1 MAASG
6 FAAEN
11 PNRRCAALTLRPE
24 RAREPAPILLARV
37 PQAHRLEF
45 GIVTPNDVQRR
56 SRFADVAG
64 LAGWILLCFAA
75 AAMGAV
81 ASAQAGT
88 FYAQLARPAWAP
100 PAWLF
105 GPAWTV
111 LYLLMGIA
119 AWLVWRDGGFRQRGL
134 ALTLFVVQL
143 AVNALWTWL
152 FFVWHRG
159 ALAFIEI
166 VLLWALILAT
176 AVAFRRARPAAGA
189 LLLPY
194 LAWVTFA
201 AALTWAIWQR
211 NPGLLG

>member
-1 MAASG
+1 MRS
-6 FAAEN
+6 
-11 PNRRCAALTLRPE
+11 
-24 RAREPAPILLARV
+24 V
-37 PQAHRLEF
+37 PL
-45 GIVTPNDVQRR
+45 PDVQRR
-56 SRFADVAG
+56 SRFADIAG
-64 LAGWILLCFAA
+64 LVGWILLCFAA
-75 AAMGAV
+75 AATGAV
-81 ASAQAGT
+81 ASAQAGG

-111 LYLLMGIA
+111 LYLFMGIA

-134 ALTLFVVQL
+134 ALTLFLVQL

-152 FFVWHRG
+152 FFVWHLG
-159 ALAFIEI
+159 ALAFVEI
-166 VLLWALILAT
+166 VLLWGLILAT
-176 AVAFRRARPAAGA
+176 AVAFRRARPLAGA

-201 AALTWAIWQR
+201 AALTWAIWQG